1 MVFIL
6 ASDGRDDDVEGAFRR
21 YAGYL
26 QSVKGDFPP
35 SAFALATS
43 GWYFG
48 FGGHSPHDA
57 KLEALEFAERPAPDD
72 DYRGRIMSLKVRLR
86 AACENGQIE
95 LFYPEAFAYTLAGKD
110 VECGHYDW
118 RYDELRLS
126 ERGHL
131 VHEIEW
137 WGGENQARWLIEASD
152 LELRWIPAR
161 PA

>member
-6 ASDGRDDDVEGAFRR
+6 SSDGRNDDAEGAFRR
-21 YAGYL
+21 YADYL
-26 QSVKGDFPP
+26 QSAKPDFPP

-57 KLEALEFAERPAPDD
+57 KLEAFEFAEIPAPDT
-72 DYRGRIMSLKVRLR
+72 YRGRMLSLKVRLR
-86 AACENGQIE
+86 AAYENGQIE
-95 LFYPEAFAYTLAGKD
+95 LFYPEVFAYTLAAED
-110 VECGHYDW
+110 VECGHGDW

-126 ERGHL
+126 KRRHL

-137 WGGENQARWLIEASD
+137 SGAVNHARWLVEASD
-152 LELRWIPAR
+152 LELRWIPERSA
-161 PA
+161 

>member
-6 ASDGRDDDVEGAFRR
+6 SSDGRDDDAEGAFRR
-21 YAGYL
+21 YADYL
-26 QSVKGDFPP
+26 QSVKADFPP
-35 SAFALATS
+35 SAFQLATS

-57 KLEALEFAERPAPDD
+57 TLEAFEFAELPAPDA
-72 DYRGRIMSLKVRLR
+72 YRGSLLLLKVRLR
-86 AACENGQIE
+86 AAYEEGQME
-95 LFYPEAFAYTLAGKD
+95 LLYPEVFAYTLAAPD
-110 VECGHYDW
+110 VVCGHFDW

-131 VHEIEW
+131 IHEIEW
-137 WGGENQARWLIEASD
+137 SGVGSHAHWLIEASD

>member
-6 ASDGRDDDVEGAFRR
+6 SPDGRNDDPEGAFRR
-21 YAGYL
+21 YEAYL
-26 QSVKGDFPP
+26 QSAKADFPP

-57 KLEALEFAERPAPDD
+57 TLEAFELAEFPADEYRERMA
-72 DYRGRIMSLKVRLR
+72 SLKVRLR
-86 AACENGQIE
+86 AAYADGVIE
-95 LFYPEAFAYTLAGKD
+95 LFYPEVFAYTLAAGD
-110 VECGHYDW
+110 VECGHSDW

-126 ERGHL
+126 ERGRL

-137 WGGENQARWLIEASD
+137 AGLGNPARWLIEASD
-152 LELRWIPAR
+152 VELKWTPGPSA
-161 PA
+161 